1 MKKVFIS
8 VPILLL
14 VLLLW
19 YLFIKPQDYQVSFKA
34 KAIPGTIYE
43 TVKAWNMGFDSVV
56 PLQFESPTHFEQTI
70 VVNDSVHV
78 YEWDITPIHDSLS
91 EVTVN
96 IKDLDH
102 SLKNKVSVPF
112 SDTDF
117 EKGTRKTLIQFNGF
131 LNDHLKDFKVSIVGE
146 SELFSS
152 FCACVALKTTPENKA
167 RGMMANYSLLNSFL
181 VDNGVTLNGLPFVE
195 VENWDIKANR
205 LDYNFCYPIVRSE
218 KLPNHPDIEYKRI
231 FGKRSLKAI
240 YNGNYITS
248 DRAWYALQ
256 DYAKKNNIAVEN
268 NPIEVFY
275 NNPNMGGNE
284 LNWKTEV
291 YLPLKESK

>member
-146 SELFSS
+146 AELFSS

-181 VDNGVTLNGLPFVE
+181 VNNGVTLNGLPFVE

-205 LDYNFCYPIVRSE
+205 LVYNFCYPILRSE
-218 KLPNHPDIEYKRI
+218 KLPNHPDITYKRI
-231 FGKRSLKAI
+231 FGKKAIKAI

-248 DRAWYALQ
+248 DRAWYALL
-256 DYAKKNNIAVEN
+256 DYAQKNNIAVEN
-268 NPIEVFY
+268 KPIEVFY
-275 NNPNMGGNE
+275 NNPNMGGDE
-284 LNWKTEV
+284 LQWNTEV
-291 YLPLKESK
+291 YMPLKESK

>member
-8 VPILLL
+8 IPILLL
-14 VLLLW
+14 VVLLW
-19 YLFIKPQDYQVSFKA
+19 YLFIKPQDYQVNFKA
-34 KAIPGTIYE
+34 EAIPGTIYE
-43 TVKAWNMGFDSVV
+43 TVKAWNMGLDRVV
-56 PLQFESPTHFEQTI
+56 PLRFESPTHFEQTI
-70 VVNDSVHV
+70 VMNDSVHI
-78 YEWDITPIHDSLS
+78 YEWNITPIHDSLS
-91 EVTVN
+91 QVKVN
-96 IKDLDH
+96 IKDPENT
-102 SLKNKVSVPF
+102 LKNKVSVPF

-117 EKGTRKTLIQFNGF
+117 EKGSRKTLLDFNGF

-146 SELFSS
+146 AELFSS
-152 FCACVALKTTPENKA
+152 FCACVALNTTSENKA

-195 VENWDIKANR
+195 VENWDIKANM
-205 LDYNFCYPIVRSE
+205 LTYNFCYPIVRSE
-218 KLPNHPDIEYKRI
+218 KLPNHPDISYKRI
-231 FGKRSLKAI
+231 FSKRSLKAI

-248 DRAWYALQ
+248 DRAWYALL
-256 DYAKKNNIAVEN
+256 DYAKRNNIPVEN
-268 NPIEVFY
+268 KPIEVFY

>member
-78 YEWDITPIHDSLS
+78 YEWNITPIHDSLS
-91 EVTVN
+91 QVKVN
-96 IKDLDH
+96 IKDPEH
-102 SLKNKVSVPF
+102 TLKNKVSVPF
-112 SDTDF
+112 SDTDL
-117 EKGTRKTLIQFNGF
+117 EKGVRKTLIQFNGF

-146 SELFSS
+146 AELFSS
-152 FCACVALKTTPENKA
+152 FCACVALNTTPENKA

-181 VDNGVTLNGLPFVE
+181 VENGVTLNGLPFVE
-195 VENWDIKANR
+195 VENWDLKANM
-205 LDYNFCYPIVRSE
+205 LTYNFCYPILRSE
-218 KLPNHPDIEYKRI
+218 KLPNHPDIAYKRI
-231 FGKRSLKAI
+231 FSKKTLKAI

-248 DRAWYALQ
+248 DRAWYALL
-256 DYAKKNNIAVEN
+256 DYAQKNNIAVEN
-268 NPIEVFY
+268 KPIEVFY

-291 YLPLKESK
+291 YMPLKESK

>member
-19 YLFIKPQDYQVSFKA
+19 YLFIKPQDYQVSFKT

-78 YEWDITPIHDSLS
+78 YEWNITPIHDSLS
-91 EVTVN
+91 QVKVN
-96 IKDLDH
+96 IKDPEH
-102 SLKNKVSVPF
+102 TLKNKVSVPF
-112 SDTDF
+112 SDTDL
-117 EKGTRKTLIQFNGF
+117 EKGVRKTLIQFNGF

-146 SELFSS
+146 AELFSS
-152 FCACVALKTTPENKA
+152 FCACVALNTTPENKA

-181 VDNGVTLNGLPFVE
+181 VENGVTLNGLPFVE
-195 VENWDIKANR
+195 VENWDLKTNM
-205 LDYNFCYPIVRSE
+205 LTYNFCYPILRSE
-218 KLPNHPDIEYKRI
+218 KLPNHPDIAYKRI
-231 FGKRSLKAI
+231 FSKKTLKAI

-248 DRAWYALQ
+248 DRAWYALL
-256 DYAKKNNIAVEN
+256 DYAQKNNIAVEN
-268 NPIEVFY
+268 KPIEVFY

-291 YLPLKESK
+291 YMPLKESK

>member
-78 YEWDITPIHDSLS
+78 YEWNITPIHDSLS
-91 EVTVN
+91 QVKVN
-96 IKDLDH
+96 IKDPEH
-102 SLKNKVSVPF
+102 TLKNKVSVPF
-112 SDTDF
+112 SDTDL
-117 EKGTRKTLIQFNGF
+117 EKGVRKTLIQFNGF

-146 SELFSS
+146 AELFSS
-152 FCACVALKTTPENKA
+152 FCACVALNTTPENKA

-181 VDNGVTLNGLPFVE
+181 VENGVTLNGLPFVE
-195 VENWDIKANR
+195 VENWDLKTNM
-205 LDYNFCYPIVRSE
+205 LTYNFCYPILRSE
-218 KLPNHPDIEYKRI
+218 KLPNHPDIAYKRI
-231 FGKRSLKAI
+231 FSKKTLKAI

-248 DRAWYALQ
+248 DRAWYALL
-256 DYAKKNNIAVEN
+256 DYAQKNNIAVEN
-268 NPIEVFY
+268 KPIEVFY

-291 YLPLKESK
+291 YMPLKESK

>member
-78 YEWDITPIHDSLS
+78 YEWNITPIHDSLS
-91 EVTVN
+91 QVKVN
-96 IKDLDH
+96 IKDSEH
-102 SLKNKVSVPF
+102 TLKNKVSVPF
-112 SDTDF
+112 SDTDL
-117 EKGTRKTLIQFNGF
+117 EKGVRKTLIQFNGF

-146 SELFSS
+146 AELFSS
-152 FCACVALKTTPENKA
+152 FCACVALNTTPENKA

-195 VENWDIKANR
+195 VENWDLKANM
-205 LDYNFCYPIVRSE
+205 LTYNFCYPILRSE
-218 KLPNHPDIEYKRI
+218 KLPNHPDIAYKRI
-231 FGKRSLKAI
+231 FSKKTLKAI

-248 DRAWYALQ
+248 DRAWYALL
-256 DYAKKNNIAVEN
+256 DYAQKNNIAVEN
-268 NPIEVFY
+268 KPIEVFY

-291 YLPLKESK
+291 YMPLKESK

>member
-8 VPILLL
+8 IPILLL

-56 PLQFESPTHFEQTI
+56 PLQFESPSHFEQTI

-78 YEWDITPIHDSLS
+78 YEWNITRIHDSLS
-91 EVTVN
+91 QVKVN
-96 IKDLDH
+96 IKDPEH
-102 SLKNKVSVPF
+102 TLKNKVSVPF

-117 EKGTRKTLIQFNGF
+117 EKGSRKTLLDFNGF

-146 SELFSS
+146 AELFSS
-152 FCACVALKTTPENKA
+152 FCACVALNTSPEDKA

-195 VENWDIKANR
+195 VENWDIKANM

-231 FGKRSLKAI
+231 FSKRSLKAI

>member
-78 YEWDITPIHDSLS
+78 YEWNITPIHDSLS
-91 EVTVN
+91 QVKVN
-96 IKDLDH
+96 IKDPEH
-102 SLKNKVSVPF
+102 TLKNKVSVPF
-112 SDTDF
+112 SDTNL
-117 EKGTRKTLIQFNGF
+117 EKGVRKTLIQFNGF

-146 SELFSS
+146 AELFSS
-152 FCACVALKTTPENKA
+152 FCACVALNTTPENKA

-195 VENWDIKANR
+195 VENWDLKANM
-205 LDYNFCYPIVRSE
+205 LTYNFCYPILRSE
-218 KLPNHPDIEYKRI
+218 KLPNHPDIAYKRI
-231 FGKRSLKAI
+231 FSKKTLKAI

-248 DRAWYALQ
+248 DRAWYALL
-256 DYAKKNNIAVEN
+256 DYAQKNNIAVEN
-268 NPIEVFY
+268 KPIEVFY

-291 YLPLKESK
+291 YMPLKESK

>member
-8 VPILLL
+8 IPILLL

-19 YLFIKPQDYQVSFKA
+19 YLFIKPQDYQVNFKA

-43 TVKAWNMGFDSVV
+43 TVKAWNMGLDSVV

-70 VVNDSVHV
+70 VMNDSVHV
-78 YEWDITPIHDSLS
+78 YEWNITPIHDSLS
-91 EVTVN
+91 QVKVN
-96 IKDLDH
+96 IKDPENT
-102 SLKNKVSVPF
+102 LKNKVSVPF

-117 EKGTRKTLIQFNGF
+117 EKGSRKTLLDFNGF

-146 SELFSS
+146 AELFSS
-152 FCACVALKTTPENKA
+152 FCACVALNTSPENKA

-195 VENWDIKANR
+195 VENWDIKANM
-205 LDYNFCYPIVRSE
+205 LTYNFCYPIVRSE
-218 KLPNHPDIEYKRI
+218 KLPNHPDISYKRI
-231 FGKRSLKAI
+231 FSKRSLKAI

-248 DRAWYALQ
+248 DRAWYALL
-256 DYAKKNNIAVEN
+256 DYAKKNSIPVESK
-268 NPIEVFY
+268 PIEVFY

>member
-78 YEWDITPIHDSLS
+78 YEWNITPIHDSLS
-91 EVTVN
+91 QVKVN
-96 IKDLDH
+96 IKDPEH
-102 SLKNKVSVPF
+102 TLKNKVSVPF
-112 SDTDF
+112 SDTNL
-117 EKGTRKTLIQFNGF
+117 EKGVRKTLIQFNGF

-146 SELFSS
+146 AELFSS
-152 FCACVALKTTPENKA
+152 FCACVALNTTPENKA

-195 VENWDIKANR
+195 VENWDLKANM
-205 LDYNFCYPIVRSE
+205 LTYNFCYPILRSE
-218 KLPNHPDIEYKRI
+218 KLPNHPDIAYKRI
-231 FGKRSLKAI
+231 FSKKTLKAI

-248 DRAWYALQ
+248 DRAWYALL
-256 DYAKKNNIAVEN
+256 DYAQKNNIDVEN
-268 NPIEVFY
+268 KPIEVFY

-291 YLPLKESK
+291 YMPLKESK

>member
-78 YEWDITPIHDSLS
+78 YEWNITPIHDSLS
-91 EVTVN
+91 QVKVN
-96 IKDLDH
+96 IKDPEH
-102 SLKNKVSVPF
+102 TLKNKVSVPF
-112 SDTDF
+112 SDTNL
-117 EKGTRKTLIQFNGF
+117 EKGARKTLIQFNGF

-146 SELFSS
+146 AELFSS
-152 FCACVALKTTPENKA
+152 FCACVALNTTPENKA

-195 VENWDIKANR
+195 VENWDLKANM
-205 LDYNFCYPIVRSE
+205 LTYNFCYPILRSE
-218 KLPNHPDIEYKRI
+218 KLPNHPDIAYKRI
-231 FGKRSLKAI
+231 FSKKTLKAI

-248 DRAWYALQ
+248 DRAWYALL
-256 DYAKKNNIAVEN
+256 DYAQKNNIDVEN
-268 NPIEVFY
+268 KPIEVFY

-291 YLPLKESK
+291 YMPLKESK

>member
-78 YEWDITPIHDSLS
+78 YEWNITPIHDSLS
-91 EVTVN
+91 QVKVN
-96 IKDLDH
+96 IKDPEH
-102 SLKNKVSVPF
+102 TLKNKVSVPF
-112 SDTDF
+112 SDTDL
-117 EKGTRKTLIQFNGF
+117 EKGVRKTLIQFNGF

-146 SELFSS
+146 AELFSS
-152 FCACVALKTTPENKA
+152 FCACVALNTTPENKA

-195 VENWDIKANR
+195 VENWDLKTNM
-205 LDYNFCYPIVRSE
+205 LTYNFCYPILRSE
-218 KLPNHPDIEYKRI
+218 KLPNHPDIAYKRI
-231 FGKRSLKAI
+231 FSKKTLKAI

-248 DRAWYALQ
+248 DRAWYALL
-256 DYAKKNNIAVEN
+256 DYAQKNNIAVEN
-268 NPIEVFY
+268 KPIEVFY

-291 YLPLKESK
+291 YMPLKESK

>member
-8 VPILLL
+8 IPILLL
-14 VLLLW
+14 VVLLW
-19 YLFIKPQDYQVSFKA
+19 YLFIKPQDYQVNFKA

-43 TVKAWNMGFDSVV
+43 TVKAWNMGLDSVV
-56 PLQFESPTHFEQTI
+56 PLRFESPTHFEQTI
-70 VVNDSVHV
+70 VMNDSVHI
-78 YEWDITPIHDSLS
+78 YEWNITPIHDSLS
-91 EVTVN
+91 QVKVN
-96 IKDLDH
+96 IKDPENT
-102 SLKNKVSVPF
+102 LKNKVSVPF

-117 EKGTRKTLIQFNGF
+117 EKGSRKTLLDFNGF

-146 SELFSS
+146 AELFSS
-152 FCACVALKTTPENKA
+152 FCACAALNTTPENKA

-195 VENWDIKANR
+195 VENWDIKANM
-205 LDYNFCYPIVRSE
+205 LTYNFCYPIVRSE
-218 KLPNHPDIEYKRI
+218 KLPNHPDISYKRI
-231 FGKRSLKAI
+231 FSKRSLKAI

-248 DRAWYALQ
+248 DRAWYALL
-256 DYAKKNNIAVEN
+256 DYAKRNNIPVEN
-268 NPIEVFY
+268 KPIEVFY

>member
-8 VPILLL
+8 IPILLL
-14 VLLLW
+14 VVLLW
-19 YLFIKPQDYQVSFKA
+19 YLFIKPQDYQVNFKA

-43 TVKAWNMGFDSVV
+43 TVKAWNMGLDSVV
-56 PLQFESPTHFEQTI
+56 PLRFESPTHFEQTI
-70 VVNDSVHV
+70 VMNDSVHI
-78 YEWDITPIHDSLS
+78 YEWNITPIHDSLS
-91 EVTVN
+91 QVKVN
-96 IKDLDH
+96 IKDPENT
-102 SLKNKVSVPF
+102 LKNKVSVPF

-117 EKGTRKTLIQFNGF
+117 EKGSRKTLLDFNGF

-146 SELFSS
+146 AELFSS
-152 FCACVALKTTPENKA
+152 FCACVALNTTPENKA

-195 VENWDIKANR
+195 VENWDIKANM
-205 LDYNFCYPIVRSE
+205 LTYNFCYPIVRSE
-218 KLPNHPDIEYKRI
+218 KLPNHPDISYKRI
-231 FGKRSLKAI
+231 FSKRSLKAI

-248 DRAWYALQ
+248 DRAWYALL
-256 DYAKKNNIAVEN
+256 DYAKRNNIPVEN
-268 NPIEVFY
+268 KPIEVFY

>member
-1 MKKVFIS
+1 MKKVYIS

-78 YEWDITPIHDSLS
+78 FEWNITSIHDSLS
-91 EVTVN
+91 QVKVN
-96 IKDLDH
+96 IKDPVH
-102 SLKNKVSVPF
+102 TLKNKVSVPF

-117 EKGTRKTLIQFNGF
+117 EKGSRKTLLDFNGF

-146 SELFSS
+146 AELFSS
-152 FCACVALKTTPENKA
+152 FCACVALNTTPENKA

-181 VDNGVTLNGLPFVE
+181 VGNGVTLNGLPFVE
-195 VENWDIKANR
+195 VENWDIKANM
-205 LDYNFCYPIVRSE
+205 LTYNFCYPIVRSE
-218 KLPNHPDIEYKRI
+218 KLPNHPDIAYKRI
-231 FGKRSLKAI
+231 FGKKSLKAI

-248 DRAWYALQ
+248 DRAWYALL
-256 DYAKKNNIAVEN
+256 DYAKKNNIPVESK
-268 NPIEVFY
+268 PIEVFY
-275 NNPNMGGNE
+275 NNPNMGGDE

-291 YLPLKESK
+291 YMPIKESK

>member
-8 VPILLL
+8 IPILLL

-78 YEWDITPIHDSLS
+78 YEWNITPIHDSLS
-91 EVTVN
+91 QVKVN
-96 IKDLDH
+96 IKDPEH
-102 SLKNKVSVPF
+102 TLKNKVSVPF

-117 EKGTRKTLIQFNGF
+117 EKGSRKTLLDFNGF

-146 SELFSS
+146 AELFSS
-152 FCACVALKTTPENKA
+152 FCACVALNTSPENKA

-195 VENWDIKANR
+195 VENWDIKANM

-231 FGKRSLKAI
+231 FSKRSLKAI

>member
-8 VPILLL
+8 IPILLL
-14 VLLLW
+14 VVLLW
-19 YLFIKPQDYQVSFKA
+19 YLFIKPQDYQVNFKA

-43 TVKAWNMGFDSVV
+43 TVKAWNMGLDSVV
-56 PLQFESPTHFEQTI
+56 PLRFESPTHFEQTI
-70 VVNDSVHV
+70 VMNDSVHI
-78 YEWDITPIHDSLS
+78 YEWNITPIHDSLS
-91 EVTVN
+91 QVKVN
-96 IKDLDH
+96 IKDPENT
-102 SLKNKVSVPF
+102 LKNKVSVPF

-117 EKGTRKTLIQFNGF
+117 EKGSRKTLLDFNGF

-146 SELFSS
+146 AELFSS
-152 FCACVALKTTPENKA
+152 FCACVTLNTTPENKA

-195 VENWDIKANR
+195 VENWDIKANM
-205 LDYNFCYPIVRSE
+205 LTYNFCYPIVRSE
-218 KLPNHPDIEYKRI
+218 KLPNHPDISYKRI
-231 FGKRSLKAI
+231 FSKRSLKAI

-248 DRAWYALQ
+248 DRAWYALL
-256 DYAKKNNIAVEN
+256 DYAKRNNLPVEN
-268 NPIEVFY
+268 KPIEVFY